1 VDRSDRERG
10 PLPQPLPPAGG
21 ELGTPGGEGCPPP
34 RAHPLPQAG
43 GDRGEGSR
51 PFREDRPTRKA
62 RELRLNPTDAERR
75 LWRALSR
82 RQVAGVRFNR
92 QVPVGP
98 YIADFAARSEKLIVE
113 VDGGQHDERA
123 AYDEARTRYLEAQGW
138 RVIRFWNND
147 VLRNLEGVVHTIERT
162 LAEKPSPQ
170 SPPACGRGSAL
181 GNGNPD

>member
-1 VDRSDRERG
+1 MDGSNLERC

-21 ELGTPGGEGCPPP
+21 EPASFRGDDYPPP
-34 RAHPLPQAG
+34 RTHPLPQAG
-43 GDRGEGSR
+43 GDRGEGPR
-51 PFREDRPTRKA
+51 HFRENRPTRRA

-123 AYDEARTRYLEAQGW
+123 AYDEARTHYLETQGW

-147 VLRNLEGVVHTIERT
+147 VLGNLEGVVLTIERS
-162 LAEKPSPQ
+162 LAAPPSPR
-170 SPPACGRGSAL
+170 SPPACGRGSARSSRD
-181 GNGNPD
+181 PD

>member
-1 VDRSDRERG
+1 VASLIETPSRRG
-10 PLPQPLPPAGG
+10 PFQPAG
-21 ELGTPGGEGCPPP
+21 PGRPV
-34 RAHPLPQAG
+34 H
-43 GDRGEGSR
+43 RG
-51 PFREDRPTRKA
+51 FRRT
-62 RELRLNPTDAERR
+62 LR
-75 LWRALSR
+75 
-82 RQVAGVRFNR
+82 
-92 QVPVGP
+92 
-98 YIADFAARSEKLIVE
+98 KLIVE

-162 LAEKPSPQ
+162 LAEKPSPR

>member
-1 VDRSDRERG
+1 MPSAKNAS
-10 PLPQPLPPAGG
+10 PPAGG
-21 ELGTPGGEGCPPP
+21 RGPRGGP
-34 RAHPLPQAG
+34 
-43 GDRGEGSR
+43 R
-51 PFREDRPTRKA
+51 PFRENRPTKLARK
-62 RELRLNPTDAERR
+62 LRLNPTDAERR

-138 RVIRFWNND
+138 RVICFWNND
-147 VLRNLEGVVHTIERT
+147 VLRNLEGVVHTIERA
-162 LAEKPSPQ
+162 LADRPSPQ
-170 SPPACGRGSAL
+170 SPPACGRGSA
-181 GNGNPD
+181 

>member
-1 VDRSDRERG
+1 MRGFDRERG

-21 ELGTPGGEGCPPP
+21 EPRTAWGENCPPQS
-34 RAHPLPQAG
+34 AHPLPQAG
-43 GDRGEGSR
+43 GDRGEGPR
-51 PFREDRPTRKA
+51 PFREGRPTRQA

-82 RQVAGVRFNR
+82 RQIAGVRFNR

-123 AYDEARTRYLEAQGW
+123 AYDEGRTRYLEAQGW
-138 RVIRFWNND
+138 RVIRFWNNE
-147 VLRNLEGVVHTIERT
+147 VLGNLEGVVQTIERA
-162 LAEKPSPQ
+162 LAEKPSP
-170 SPPACGRGSAL
+170 SPSRLREGSLL
-181 GNGNPD
+181 G

>member
-1 VDRSDRERG
+1 M
-10 PLPQPLPPAGG
+10 
-21 ELGTPGGEGCPPP
+21 
-34 RAHPLPQAG
+34 
-43 GDRGEGSR
+43 
-51 PFREDRPTRKA
+51 
-62 RELRLNPTDAERR
+62 RLNPTDAERR

-123 AYDEARTRYLEAQGW
+123 TYDEARTRYLEAQGR

-147 VLRNLEGVVHTIERT
+147 VLRNLEGVVQPIEQA
-162 LAEKPSPQ
+162 LADRPSPQ
-170 SPPACGRGSAL
+170 SPPACGRGSA
-181 GNGNPD
+181 

>member
-1 VDRSDRERG
+1 MRGFDRERR

-21 ELGTPGGEGCPPP
+21 GPVSLRGEDCPPP
-34 RAHPLPQAG
+34 QTHPLPQAG
-43 GDRGEGSR
+43 GDRGEGTR
-51 PFREDRPTRKA
+51 PFRENRPTKQA
-62 RELRLNPTDAERR
+62 RELRLNPTGAERR

-98 YIADFAARSEKLIVE
+98 YIADFAARSERLIVE

-123 AYDEARTRYLEAQGW
+123 AYDDTRTRYLEAQGW

-147 VLRNLEGVVHTIERT
+147 VLGNLEGVVQTIERA
-162 LAEKPSPQ
+162 LAEKPSPR
-170 SPPACGRGSAL
+170 SPPACGRGSASR
-181 GNGNPD
+181 GRTA

>member
-1 VDRSDRERG
+1 MGLVDRSDRKRG

-21 ELGTPGGEGCPPP
+21 EPVVFGGGDCPPP
-34 RAHPLPQAG
+34 QAHPLPQAG
-43 GDRGEGSR
+43 GDRGEGPR
-51 PFREDRPTRKA
+51 PFREDRPTRQA

-82 RQVAGVRFNR
+82 RQVAGARFNR

-123 AYDEARTRYLEAQGW
+123 AYDEARTRYLAAQGW

-147 VLRNLEGVVHTIERT
+147 VLQNLEGVVATIERA
-162 LAEKPSPQ
+162 LAEKPSPNP
-170 SPPACGRGSAL
+170 SRLREGSL
-181 GNGNPD
+181 

>member
-1 VDRSDRERG
+1 MGLVDRSDRKRG

-21 ELGTPGGEGCPPP
+21 EPVVFGGGDCPPP
-34 RAHPLPQAG
+34 QAHPLPQAG
-43 GDRGEGSR
+43 GDRGEGPR
-51 PFREDRPTRKA
+51 PFREDRPTRQA

-92 QVPVGP
+92 QVPVGR

-123 AYDEARTRYLEAQGW
+123 AYDEARTRYLAAQGW

-147 VLRNLEGVVHTIERT
+147 VLQNLEGVVATIERA
-162 LAEKPSPQ
+162 LAEKPSP
-170 SPPACGRGSAL
+170 SPSRLREGGL
-181 GNGNPD
+181 

>member
-1 VDRSDRERG
+1 MRGFDRKRS

-21 ELGTPGGEGCPPP
+21 EPVTPGGADCPPP
-34 RAHPLPQAG
+34 QTHPLPQAG
-43 GDRGEGSR
+43 GDRGEGPR
-51 PFREDRPTRKA
+51 PFRENRPTKKA

-82 RQVAGVRFNR
+82 RQIAGVRFNR

-113 VDGGQHDERA
+113 VDGGQHDDRA
-123 AYDEARTRYLEAQGW
+123 TYDEERTRYLEAQGW
-138 RVIRFWNND
+138 HVIRFWNND
-147 VLRNLEGVVHTIERT
+147 VLGNLEGVVATIERA

-170 SPPACGRGSAL
+170 SPPACGRGSAR
-181 GNGNPD
+181 GNDDSQ